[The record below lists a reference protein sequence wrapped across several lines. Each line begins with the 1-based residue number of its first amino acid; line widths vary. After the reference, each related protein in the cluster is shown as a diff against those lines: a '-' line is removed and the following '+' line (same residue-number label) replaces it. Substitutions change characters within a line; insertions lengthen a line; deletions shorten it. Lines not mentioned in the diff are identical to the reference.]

1 MVCGIQ
7 RRSRALAHL
16 PGPKYPW
23 LMGDL
28 KFLSRKDPHRAATE
42 LAERYGPLV
51 KVRVMMYHVR
61 AHASMHGT
69 TLHIYAA
76 LQPGECGTLL
86 LEHSWRVLIVC

>member
-1 MVCGIQ
+1 MLWGIRMVYGIY

-61 AHASMHGT
+61 AHAPMHDT
-69 TLHIYAA
+69 TTRHLCCS
-76 LQPGECGTLL
+76 PT
-86 LEHSWRVLIVC
+86 W